1 MNLITFENI
10 CKSYS
15 EKKLIENL
23 SFGINDGE
31 KIGLI
36 GVNGTGKSTLLKIV
50 AGAEEIDSGKITKA
64 NRVRIEYLPQ
74 SPDYDEN
81 ATVLEQVFKAE
92 SKELNL
98 LGRYEYLPQSPDY
111 DENATVLEQV
121 FKAESKELNL
131 LGRYQDLLKKLEK
144 EYSDKTNEE
153 LIKVQEQID
162 TMNLWDLEN
171 DAKAVLTKLG
181 IDNFDQKVSELS
193 SDKTNEELI
202 KVQEQIDTMNLWD
215 LENDAKAVLTKL
227 GIDNF
232 DQKVSELSGGQKKR
246 ISLASALI
254 TPCELLVLDEPTNHL
269 DSDTIDWL
277 EEYLNSRKGSLLM
290 ITHDRYFLDRVTNR
304 ILELDKGR
312 LFSYEGNYTLFLEK
326 KMERLQLESSMEDK
340 RQNLIRNELKWVK
353 RGARAR
359 TTKQKARLQRFDELV
374 NREVIKEDEKI
385 DISVNL
391 IRNELKWV
399 KRGARARTTKQ
410 KARLQRFDELVN
422 REVIKEDEK
431 IDISV
436 ASSRLGKK
444 IIEIKNIS
452 KSFDG
457 KKVID
462 DLEYTL
468 ARTDRIGIV
477 GQNGLGKST
486 LINILNGKLQ
496 PDSGTIEIGETVKIG
511 CFSQDDSHMDPSM
524 KAIDYIKEESDY
536 ITTAD
541 GTKITASMM
550 CERFL
555 FNGTFSQDDSHMDP
569 SMKAIDYIKEE
580 SDYITTADGTK
591 ITASMMC
598 ERFLFNGTLQHTM
611 IEKLSG
617 GERRRLHLLRVLM
630 GAPNVLLLDEPTNDL
645 DIETLS
651 RLEDY
656 LDEFDGVVIT
666 VSHDRYFLD
675 RICNNGGERRRLHL
689 LRVLM
694 GAPNVLLLD
703 EPTNDLDIETLSRLE
718 DYLDDFDGVVIT
730 VSHDRYFL
738 DRICNKIFAY
748 EGNGRIFIFTGNY
761 SDYTIF
767 REIQGIEFEDDK
779 PEKVV
784 EPKKEKEKP
793 KSDKK
798 TKFSYFTGNYSDY
811 TIFRE
816 IQGIEF
822 EDDKPEKVVEP
833 KKEKEKPK
841 SDKKTKFSYKEQ
853 KEYDSIDSDIEQLE
867 KKIAAL
873 EESTAVYATDFTKLQ
888 EIMNEKAELEKELEY
903 KYERWEYL
911 NELAESFQ

>member
-36 GVNGTGKSTLLKIV
+36 GINGTGKSTLLKIV

-74 SPDYDEN
+74 SPDYD
-81 ATVLEQVFKAE
+81 
-92 SKELNL
+92 
-98 LGRYEYLPQSPDY
+98 D
-111 DENATVLEQV
+111 NATVLEQV

-144 EYSDKTNEE
+144 DYSDETNNE

-171 DAKAVLTKLG
+171 DAK
-181 IDNFDQKVSELS
+181 S
-193 SDKTNEELI
+193 
-202 KVQEQIDTMNLWD
+202 
-215 LENDAKAVLTKL
+215 VLTKL

-277 EEYLNSRKGSLLM
+277 EEYLNNRKGSLLM

-374 NREVIKEDEKI
+374 NR
-385 DISVNL
+385 DI
-391 IRNELKWV
+391 
-399 KRGARARTTKQ
+399 
-410 KARLQRFDELVN
+410 
-422 REVIKEDEK
+422 IKEDEK

-477 GQNGLGKST
+477 GKNGLGKST
-486 LINILNGKLQ
+486 LINILNGKLE

-511 CFSQDDSHMDPSM
+511 CFSQDDSHMDPTM

-541 GTKITASMM
+541 GTRITASMM

-555 FNGTFSQDDSHMDP
+555 FNS
-569 SMKAIDYIKEE
+569 
-580 SDYITTADGTK
+580 
-591 ITASMMC
+591 
-598 ERFLFNGTLQHTM
+598 TLQYTL

-645 DIETLS
+645 DIETLK

-656 LDEFDGVVIT
+656 LDE
-666 VSHDRYFLD
+666 
-675 RICNNGGERRRLHL
+675 
-689 LRVLM
+689 
-694 GAPNVLLLD
+694 
-703 EPTNDLDIETLSRLE
+703 
-718 DYLDDFDGVVIT
+718 FDGVVIT

-761 SDYTIF
+761 SDYSIF
-767 REIQGIEFEDDK
+767 REIEGIEFEDDK
-779 PEKVV
+779 PEKV
-784 EPKKEKEKP
+784 PKQKKEPEVEK
-793 KSDKK
+793 
-798 TKFSYFTGNYSDY
+798 N
-811 TIFRE
+811 
-816 IQGIEF
+816 
-822 EDDKPEKVVEP
+822 
-833 KKEKEKPK
+833 K

-853 KEYDSIDSDIEQLE
+853 KEFDSIDSDIEQLE
-867 KKIAAL
+867 KKISAL
-873 EESTAVYATDFTKLQ
+873 EESTVMYATDFTKLQ
-888 EIMNEKAELEKELEY
+888 EIMDEKAELEKELEY

-911 NELAESFQ
+911 NELADSFNQ

>member
-98 LGRYEYLPQSPDY
+98 LGRY
-111 DENATVLEQV
+111 
-121 FKAESKELNL
+121 
-131 LGRYQDLLKKLEK
+131 QDLLKKLEK
-144 EYSDKTNEE
+144 EY
-153 LIKVQEQID
+153 
-162 TMNLWDLEN
+162 
-171 DAKAVLTKLG
+171 
-181 IDNFDQKVSELS
+181 

-385 DISVNL
+385 DISV
-391 IRNELKWV
+391 
-399 KRGARARTTKQ
+399 
-410 KARLQRFDELVN
+410 
-422 REVIKEDEK
+422 
-431 IDISV
+431 

-452 KSFDG
+452 KIFDG

-477 GQNGLGKST
+477 GKNGLGKST

-511 CFSQDDSHMDPSM
+511 C
-524 KAIDYIKEESDY
+524 
-536 ITTAD
+536 
-541 GTKITASMM
+541 
-550 CERFL
+550 
-555 FNGTFSQDDSHMDP
+555 FSQDDSHMDP

-675 RICNNGGERRRLHL
+675 RICN
-689 LRVLM
+689 
-694 GAPNVLLLD
+694 
-703 EPTNDLDIETLSRLE
+703 
-718 DYLDDFDGVVIT
+718 
-730 VSHDRYFL
+730 
-738 DRICNKIFAY
+738 KIFAY

-761 SDYTIF
+761 SDYA
-767 REIQGIEFEDDK
+767 
-779 PEKVV
+779 
-784 EPKKEKEKP
+784 
-793 KSDKK
+793 
-798 TKFSYFTGNYSDY
+798 
-811 TIFRE
+811 IFRE

>member
-36 GVNGTGKSTLLKIV
+36 GINGTGKSTLLKIV
-50 AGAEEIDSGKITKA
+50 AGAEDIDSGKITKA

-98 LGRYEYLPQSPDY
+98 LGRY
-111 DENATVLEQV
+111 
-121 FKAESKELNL
+121 
-131 LGRYQDLLKKLEK
+131 QDLLKKLERD
-144 EYSDKTNEE
+144 YSDDTNNE

-171 DAKAVLTKLG
+171 DAK
-181 IDNFDQKVSELS
+181 S
-193 SDKTNEELI
+193 
-202 KVQEQIDTMNLWD
+202 
-215 LENDAKAVLTKL
+215 VLTKL

-277 EEYLNSRKGSLLM
+277 EEYLNNRKGSLLM

-359 TTKQKARLQRFDELV
+359 TTKQKARLQRFDELI
-374 NREVIKEDEKI
+374 NKD
-385 DISVNL
+385 
-391 IRNELKWV
+391 
-399 KRGARARTTKQ
+399 
-410 KARLQRFDELVN
+410 
-422 REVIKEDEK
+422 VIKEDEK

-477 GQNGLGKST
+477 GKNGLGKST
-486 LINILNGKLQ
+486 LINILNGKLE
-496 PDSGTIEIGETVKIG
+496 PDTGSIEIGETVKMG
-511 CFSQDDSHMDPSM
+511 CFSQDDSHMDPNM

-541 GTKITASMM
+541 GTRITASMM

-555 FNGTFSQDDSHMDP
+555 FNS
-569 SMKAIDYIKEE
+569 
-580 SDYITTADGTK
+580 
-591 ITASMMC
+591 
-598 ERFLFNGTLQHTM
+598 TLQYAL

-645 DIETLS
+645 DIETLK

-656 LDEFDGVVIT
+656 LDE
-666 VSHDRYFLD
+666 
-675 RICNNGGERRRLHL
+675 
-689 LRVLM
+689 
-694 GAPNVLLLD
+694 
-703 EPTNDLDIETLSRLE
+703 
-718 DYLDDFDGVVIT
+718 FDGVVIT

-761 SDYTIF
+761 SDYSIF
-767 REIQGIEFEDDK
+767 REIEGIEFEDSK
-779 PEKVV
+779 PEKSIKQ
-784 EPKKEKEKP
+784 KKEPVIE
-793 KSDKK
+793 K
-798 TKFSYFTGNYSDY
+798 TK
-811 TIFRE
+811 
-816 IQGIEF
+816 
-822 EDDKPEKVVEP
+822 V
-833 KKEKEKPK
+833 
-841 SDKKTKFSYKEQ
+841 DKKTKFSYKEQ
-853 KEYDSIDSDIEQLE
+853 KEFDSIDSDIEQLE
-867 KKIAAL
+867 KKISAL
-873 EESTAVYATDFTKLQ
+873 EESTVMYATDFTKLQ

-911 NELAESFQ
+911 NELADSFNQ

>member
-50 AGAEEIDSGKITKA
+50 AGVEEIDSGKITKA
-64 NRVRIEYLPQ
+64 NKVRI
-74 SPDYDEN
+74 
-81 ATVLEQVFKAE
+81 
-92 SKELNL
+92 
-98 LGRYEYLPQSPDY
+98 EYLPQSPDY

-144 EYSDKTNEE
+144 EYSDK
-153 LIKVQEQID
+153 V
-162 TMNLWDLEN
+162 N
-171 DAKAVLTKLG
+171 D
-181 IDNFDQKVSELS
+181 
-193 SDKTNEELI
+193 ELI

-359 TTKQKARLQRFDELV
+359 TTKQKARLH
-374 NREVIKEDEKI
+374 
-385 DISVNL
+385 
-391 IRNELKWV
+391 
-399 KRGARARTTKQ
+399 
-410 KARLQRFDELVN
+410 RFDELVN

-477 GQNGLGKST
+477 GKNGLGKST

-496 PDSGTIEIGETVKIG
+496 PDSGTVEIGETVKIG
-511 CFSQDDSHMDPSM
+511 CFSQDDSHMDP
-524 KAIDYIKEESDY
+524 
-536 ITTAD
+536 
-541 GTKITASMM
+541 
-550 CERFL
+550 
-555 FNGTFSQDDSHMDP
+555 N
-569 SMKAIDYIKEE
+569 MKAIDYIKEE

-675 RICNNGGERRRLHL
+675 RICN
-689 LRVLM
+689 
-694 GAPNVLLLD
+694 
-703 EPTNDLDIETLSRLE
+703 
-718 DYLDDFDGVVIT
+718 
-730 VSHDRYFL
+730 
-738 DRICNKIFAY
+738 KIFAY
-748 EGNGRIFIFTGNY
+748 EGNGRIFI
-761 SDYTIF
+761 
-767 REIQGIEFEDDK
+767 
-779 PEKVV
+779 
-784 EPKKEKEKP
+784 
-793 KSDKK
+793 
-798 TKFSYFTGNYSDY
+798 FTGNYSDY